1 METQRVSARTDTK
14 GVLFIVS
21 APSGAGKTTLCQALR
36 HRYPDLLYSISHTT
50 RTPRPGEQNGVD
62 YFFTSPG
69 EFKQGIRNRFW
80 AEWAEVHGNFYGTSA
95 AFLKQGLANGHGVL
109 LDIDVQ
115 GTRQILTRF
124 PDSVTIFIMPPSINE
139 LKARLEKRGTDDP
152 RVVARRL
159 ENAEK
164 EIAQRQLY
172 RHVIV
177 NDDLA
182 QATADLIALFA
193 PYRTERGWCLPGD

>member
-1 METQRVSARTDTK
+1 METQRISAQIEDK

-50 RTPRPGEQNGVD
+50 RSPRPGEQNGVD

-69 EFKQGIRNRFW
+69 KFKQGIRNGFW

-95 AFLKQGLANGHGVL
+95 AFLEQSLAAGKGVL

-115 GTRQILTRF
+115 GTRQILERF
-124 PDSVTIFIMPPSINE
+124 PDSVTIFIMPPSINA
-139 LKARLEKRGTDDP
+139 LKARLVKRGTDDQA
-152 RVVARRL
+152 VIARRL

-164 EIAQRQLY
+164 EIAQRQIY
-172 RHVIV
+172 QHVII

-182 QATADLIALFA
+182 QAKADFIALFA
-193 PYRTERGWCLPGD
+193 MYRSESGWCKPGH

>member
-1 METQRVSARTDTK
+1 MESQGTSVRTDEK

-50 RTPRPGEQNGVD
+50 RAPRPGEQNGID

-69 EFKQGIRNRFW
+69 EFKQGIRNGMW
-80 AEWAEVHGNFYGTSA
+80 AEWAEVHGNFYGTAA
-95 AFLKQGLANGHGVL
+95 AFLEQSLATGKGIL

-115 GTRQILTRF
+115 GTRQIVERF
-124 PDSVTIFIMPPSINE
+124 PDSVTIFIMPPSLDE
-139 LKARLEKRGTDDP
+139 LKARLTKRGTDDQA
-152 RVVARRL
+152 VIARRL

-172 RHVIV
+172 RHVII
-177 NDDLA
+177 NADLA
-182 QATADLIALFA
+182 QATADFIALFT
-193 PYRTERGWCLPGD
+193 PYRTESGWCQPGN

>member
-1 METQRVSARTDTK
+1 METQRISARTDNK

-50 RTPRPGEQNGVD
+50 RAPRPGEQNGID
-62 YFFTSPG
+62 YFFTSLSV
-69 EFKQGIRNRFW
+69 FKQGIRNGFW

-95 AFLKQGLANGHGVL
+95 AFLEQSLTIGKGVL

-115 GTRQILTRF
+115 GTRQILDRF
-124 PDSVTIFIMPPSINE
+124 PETVTIFIMPPSINV
-139 LKARLEKRGTDDP
+139 LKARLVKRGTDDK
-152 RVVARRL
+152 AIIAQRL
-159 ENAEK
+159 KNAEK
-164 EIAQRQLY
+164 EIAHQQLY
-172 RHVIV
+172 AHVII

-182 QATADLIALFA
+182 QAKADLIALFST
-193 PYRTERGWCLPGD
+193 YRSESGWCKPGN